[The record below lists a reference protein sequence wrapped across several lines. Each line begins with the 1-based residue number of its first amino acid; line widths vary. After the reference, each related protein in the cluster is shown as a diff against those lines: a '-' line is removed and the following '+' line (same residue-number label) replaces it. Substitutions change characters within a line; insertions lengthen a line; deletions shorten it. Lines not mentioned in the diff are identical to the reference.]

1 MTRRPAPRSTKPAL
15 DLPGNRQARRKRET
29 REKLLRAAQ
38 RVMAHKGIAAT
49 TIQEITDAADVGFG
63 SFYNHF
69 ESKEAIVGAIMRETI
84 EPFGA
89 ALDAV
94 AGALEDPAE
103 ILSASIRHTLRR
115 AMADTVWGRFLC
127 TSGLEVPFDELGL
140 FSRMSRDIR
149 AGVRAGRFDATDL
162 ECTIVVVGGA
172 VFAVMRAWFRQEL
185 GADAPERAAAAVL
198 RLLGLSQKE
207 AGKIAARPLPEVAL
221 PR

>member
-1 MTRRPAPRSTKPAL
+1 MTRRPAPRSTKLAL

-38 RVMAHKGIAAT
+38 RVMAHKGIDAT

-89 ALDAV
+89 ALDGV

-103 ILSASIRHTLRR
+103 ILSASIRLTLRR
-115 AMADTVWGRFLC
+115 AMADTVWGRFLF
-127 TSGLEVPFDELGL
+127 TSGLEVPFSELGL
-140 FSRMSRDIR
+140 FNRMSRDIR
-149 AGVRAGRFDATDL
+149 AGVRAGRFDASDL
-162 ECTIVVVGGA
+162 DCTIVVVGGA
-172 VFAVMRAWFRQEL
+172 VFAVMRAWFRQAL

-207 AGKIAARPLPEVAL
+207 AGKIATRPLPDVAL